1 MNYFTK
7 ILIISALIIF
17 DTNVVVAQK
26 GGALAVEYKKKL
38 IVDGPG
44 EWINISL
51 ATGIF
56 QIKEGTLYLYH
67 PSNSI
72 VIDSVNSAFP
82 ALTDSLQWTQK
93 EVDFTYNGASS
104 YRWVE
109 TRIRWKAKEIT
120 DTWRFQAPFLR
131 VKARAPKGII
141 GEEISLMFFNT
152 FSKNQLID
160 KDGIVYFPEATG
172 ANVGILRKE
181 VAIFALRDT
190 VVRPGSKFCQD
201 LNLLQNETHLV
212 ALQMDYAWDP
222 QKVRLDTILQREIPS
237 SSTTPFSRNFSS
249 IAKAQNTGRL
259 RISWISRNISVDSL
273 AIVPKPSQALFA
285 FCFTALDSLGTS
297 FFNIDKKETI
307 EIYTKELQFLNF
319 TLLNGKLQVSPKP
332 ELWPGDTNA
341 DGVVNHFDFL
351 PIGLT
356 YGQLG
361 DRRKNPEIDTWGST
375 IGFDWE
381 RELPR
386 STVDLKNV
394 DTDGNGVIDNLDIN
408 LISQF
413 WNNRTQPG
421 IQSTPEIRATGA
433 PLTINTQDI
442 FASKPTALTI
452 NLGTEQEKAETVY
465 GLAFAIE
472 YDPAKINAEKIAFVP
487 SKSWLGD
494 PNADLIYFQYNDTEA
509 GKLYIALSRVDGQAR
524 NGFGPIGDLLLQ
536 ANATAGDKTT
546 TELQISETLAID
558 PQQNQQGL
566 STEKTE
572 LNISTTVK
580 TQEPLWAQY
589 LRVTPS
595 LSKGEVWIQATQN
608 LQVQAL
614 ECIDA
619 QGRVLFSKTGAAATS
634 LNLSNYSNGMYVLRI
649 QTNEG
654 TLNRRIMLQK

>member
-7 ILIISALIIF
+7 TLIILVLIIF
-17 DTNVVVAQK
+17 NTFALFAQK

-38 IVDGPG
+38 IVDSPG

-51 ATGIF
+51 VTGLF
-56 QIKEGTLYLYH
+56 QVKEGTIYLYH
-67 PSNSI
+67 PANSI
-72 VIDSVNSAFP
+72 VIDSVDSAFP

-93 EVDFTYNGASS
+93 EVDFTYNGASV

-109 TRIRWKAKEIT
+109 TRIRWKAKEVT
-120 DTWRFQAPFLR
+120 DTWRQVAPFLR
-131 VKARAPKGII
+131 VKARAPKGIR
-141 GEEISLMFFNT
+141 GEQSSLMFFNT

-160 KDGIVYFPEATG
+160 TDGAVHFPQGTG
-172 ANVGILRKE
+172 ANVAILRKE

-190 VVRPGSKFCQD
+190 VVKPGSKFCQD
-201 LNLLQNETHLV
+201 FSLLQNEVHLI

-222 QKVRLDTILQREIPS
+222 KKVRLDTILQREIPS
-237 SSTTPFSRNFSS
+237 NFTTPFSRNFSP
-249 IAKAQNTGRL
+249 IAKAQQTGQL
-259 RISWISRNISVDSL
+259 RIAWLTSNLNVDSL
-273 AIVPKPSQALFA
+273 AIGPKPSQALFA
-285 FCFTALDSLGTS
+285 LCFTALDDPGTS
-297 FFNIDKKETI
+297 FFNIDKEEII

-319 TLLNGKLQVSPKP
+319 NLLQGKLQVSPKP
-332 ELWPGDTNA
+332 ELWPGDTNS

-361 DRRKNPEIDTWGST
+361 IERKNPVIDAWKST

-381 RELPR
+381 RELP
-386 STVDLKNV
+386 SSNVDLKNV
-394 DTDGNGVIDNLDIN
+394 DADGNGIIDNLDIN

-413 WNNRTQPG
+413 WNNRTQSG
-421 IQSTPEIRATGA
+421 IQKTPEIRTTGT
-433 PLTINTQDI
+433 PLTINAQEI
-442 FASKPTALTI
+442 FASKPSALAI
-452 NLGTEQEKAETVY
+452 NLGAEQETAEKVY
-465 GLAFAIE
+465 GLAFAVE
-472 YDPAKINAEKIAFVP
+472 YDPAKINAEKITFIP
-487 SKSWLGD
+487 NKSWLGD
-494 PNADLIYFQYNDTEA
+494 PNSDLIHFQYNDTET

-524 NGFGPIGDLLLQ
+524 NGFGSIGELLLQ

-546 TELQISETLAID
+546 TELQISETLMID
-558 PQQNQQGL
+558 PQQNQQAL

-580 TQEPLWAQY
+580 TQEPHWAQY

-595 LSKGEVWIQATQN
+595 LSKGEVWIQATEN

-619 QGRVLFSKTGAAATS
+619 QGRVLFSKTGAAAAS

-654 TLNRRIMLQK
+654 TLNRRVMLQK